1 MTHFRML
8 FLKMLSGFVS
18 CAVGAHFGRQIQ
30 PKGGK
35 HHCCRFKQLQHAYHI
50 YLGYSSLGKAVSW
63 GVLAH
68 CVKSGTETGHY
79 TTPSQPKHKCPLT
92 M

>member
-35 HHCCRFKQLQHAYHI
+35 HHCCRFKQLQHAYYI
-50 YLGYSSLGKAVSW
+50 YLGYSSFG
-63 GVLAH
+63 
-68 CVKSGTETGHY
+68 
-79 TTPSQPKHKCPLT
+79 
-92 M
+92 